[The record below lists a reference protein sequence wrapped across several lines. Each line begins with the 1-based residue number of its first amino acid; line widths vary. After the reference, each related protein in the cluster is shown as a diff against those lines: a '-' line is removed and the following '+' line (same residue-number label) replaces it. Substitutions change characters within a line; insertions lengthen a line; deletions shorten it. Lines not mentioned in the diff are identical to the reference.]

1 MQEFWYI
8 GYSVFLSLV
17 DATVSGQSEIKI
29 DNYSLWLRRFF
40 NYMGWNIGM
49 NFWLMYNL
57 CIFSNSVFLFYE
69 IIFFFT
75 VGKLRNEL
83 NDSIMTEENTL
94 IYLQNSINK
103 IKEFLEGF
111 GYFLFFYFR
120 YFIIQS

>member
-17 DATVSGQSEIKI
+17 DATESGQSEIKI

-57 CIFSNSVFLFYE
+57 FSSMQ
-69 IIFFFT
+69 FFCSMRSFSS
-75 VGKLRNEL
+75 LPL
-83 NDSIMTEENTL
+83 EN
-94 IYLQNSINK
+94 
-103 IKEFLEGF
+103 LEMN
-111 GYFLFFYFR
+111 
-120 YFIIQS
+120 